1 MRTVTVLQ
9 HIAIVGSGPAGLFT
23 ADALIRQRP
32 ELKIDVF
39 ERLPS
44 PYGLARFGV
53 APDHQGTKAITRQF
67 DRLFGNPNIR
77 FLGDLAVGETL
88 PLAVLRDYYDAVVL
102 AVGAHQ
108 DRRLGIPGEDLPGVY
123 GSMAFVGWYNGHP
136 DFAGLSPLLD
146 MPGVAIIGQGN
157 VAVDIARVLSKTP
170 AEMAAADLCA
180 HAAGS
185 IRSAALQDIY
195 LIGRRGPIEASF
207 TSAELAELGKLER
220 VRPVVNRAD
229 LPDALPADA
238 SGDLKVKERN
248 LQLLHEYAAHTD
260 DKPIRLHFLFHAVPE
275 AIIGGSRVEALRI
288 KGAATPLAVG
298 SVISAIGYRTAGFGD
313 LPAPDAAGRLSNQDG
328 LIAPGLYTAGW
339 AKRGPS
345 GTIPT
350 NRSEAKTVADKIL
363 ADFADDAAP
372 AKPGSA
378 ALDAWLKGK
387 AVAALDFAAW
397 KRIEAAETAA
407 ARPGAPREKFA
418 EWETLRRAAQQQ
430 QQAQQ

>member
-1 MRTVTVLQ
+1 VLQ

-39 ERLPS
+39 ERLPT

-67 DRLFGNPNIR
+67 DRLFGNPQIR
-77 FLGDLAVGETL
+77 FLGDLAVGDAL
-88 PLAVLRDYYDAVVL
+88 PLAILREHYDAVVL

-108 DRRLGIPGEDLPGVY
+108 DRRLGIPGENLPGVY

-136 DFAGLSPLLD
+136 DYAGLAPLLD

-157 VAVDIARVLSKTP
+157 VAVDIARVLGKTP
-170 AEMAAADLCA
+170 AEMAASDLCA
-180 HAAGS
+180 HAAS
-185 IRSAALQDIY
+185 AIQAAAIRDIY
-195 LIGRRGPIEASF
+195 LIGRRGPVEASF

-220 VRPVVNRAD
+220 VRPVVNKAD
-229 LPDALPADA
+229 LPESLPADA
-238 SGDLKVKERN
+238 LASNPGGDLKVKERN
-248 LQLLHEYAAHTD
+248 LQLLHDYAARSD
-260 DKPIRLHFLFHAVPE
+260 DKPIRLHFLFHATPE
-275 AIIGGSRVEALRI
+275 AIIGGSRAEALRI
-288 KGAATPLAVG
+288 KGAEAPLPAG
-298 SVISAIGYRTAGFGD
+298 TIISAIGYGTAGFGD

-350 NRSEAKTVADKIL
+350 NRSEAKAVADKLL
-363 ADFADDAAP
+363 ADFAEDAAP

-378 ALDAWLKGK
+378 AMDAWLQAK
-387 AVAALDFAAW
+387 ALRTVDFTAW
-397 KRIEAAETAA
+397 KRIEAAEIAA
-407 ARPGAPREKFA
+407 ARSGAPREKYA
-418 EWETLRRAAQQQ
+418 EWETLRETAWA
-430 QQAQQ
+430 

>member
-39 ERLPS
+39 ERLPT

-108 DRRLGIPGEDLPGVY
+108 DRRLGIPGEALPGVY

-136 DFAGLSPLLD
+136 DFTGLSPLLD
-146 MPGVAIIGQGN
+146 MPGVAIVGQGN

-170 AEMAAADLCA
+170 AEMATADLCA

-185 IRSAALQDIY
+185 IQAAAIRDIY

-220 VRPVVNRAD
+220 VRPVVNKAD
-229 LPDALPADA
+229 LPESLPETA
-238 SGDLKVKERN
+238 SGDLKIKERN
-248 LQLLHEYAAHTD
+248 LQLLHDYAARSD
-260 DKPIRLHFLFHAVPE
+260 DKPIRLHFVFHSTPD
-275 AIIGGSRVEALRI
+275 AILGESRAEALQIRN
-288 KGAATPLAVG
+288 AATPLPVG
-298 SVISAIGYRTAGFGD
+298 TVISAIGYGTAGFGD
-313 LPAPDAAGRLSNQDG
+313 LPAPDAAGRLPNQDG
-328 LIAPGLYTAGW
+328 QIAPGLYTAGW

-350 NRSEAKTVADKIL
+350 NRSEAKSVADKLL
-363 ADFADDAAP
+363 ADFANDAAP

-378 ALDAWLKGK
+378 ALDGWLNGKGLQ
-387 AVAALDFAAW
+387 AVDYAAW

-407 ARPGAPREKFA
+407 ARPGAPREKLA
-418 EWETLRRAAQQQ
+418 EWAALRKAAQL
-430 QQAQQ
+430 